1 MTEHEGL
8 AIGDRVY
15 AHPVSERRKEQYGSQ
30 AEREADCG
38 EGTVISVK
46 AGALHGAWYRIRLDS
61 GRVVERKRSQLAKLE
76 E

>member
-1 MTEHEGL
+1 MTEYTRL

-15 AHPVSERRKEQYGSQ
+15 AHPAQEQQGEQYESQ
-30 AEREADCG
+30 AARKADCG
-38 EGTVISVK
+38 EGTVVGVTT
-46 AGALHGAWYRIRLDS
+46 GALHGAWYRVELDS